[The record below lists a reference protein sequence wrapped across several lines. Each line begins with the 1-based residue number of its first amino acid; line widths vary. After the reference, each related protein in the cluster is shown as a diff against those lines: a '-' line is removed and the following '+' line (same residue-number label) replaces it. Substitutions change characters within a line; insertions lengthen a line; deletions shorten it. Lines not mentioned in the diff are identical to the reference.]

1 MLLFYPTLVWVSTS
15 DRVYFFQLGIFQQ
28 PIPASRLATDRQLTW
43 SWRLVGSIWS
53 SFGPWDGLKIWDT
66 WKGRGY
72 LQMMKWQ
79 PWSCG
84 FLALKNFLTR
94 WWLSGLFFR
103 KNNIWR
109 PHNLFWELTNLKRGW
124 IIWGIKRFWEK

>member
-1 MLLFYPTLVWVSTS
+1 MLLFYPTLVRVSSS
-15 DRVYFFQLGIFQQ
+15 DWVYFFQLGIFQQ

-43 SWRLVGSIWS
+43 SWMLVGSIWS

-84 FLALKNFLTR
+84 FLAFKKFLFSWKQYLTAPQPLLR
-94 WWLSGLFFR
+94 TYKSKKGMNNLRNKKILR
-103 KNNIWR
+103 KIVR
-109 PHNLFWELTNLKRGW
+109 KLT
-124 IIWGIKRFWEK
+124 